1 MTALSQKD
9 QGNANPLHA
18 KKGGGPSSGLVDA
31 VLSGLT
37 YPVVALDG
45 DDRIMLINPA
55 GEEFFK
61 AGRSTLLESPLSQ
74 YIAPDHPV
82 FAMIRRVRTT
92 RASISDQG
100 IEFNSAKLGQR
111 LVNLQVSAIPDVLGG
126 DVLRADVSNNADISA
141 YCKLSGGV
149 ILAIQE
155 RALAER
161 LRGQHQFRGA
171 ARSMTSLSA
180 LLAHEIKN
188 PLAGIRGAAELLKS
202 GHRDPDALTGLII
215 SETDRIAAL
224 LTRMESLAGGKD
236 IDRAPVNIHEV
247 INHCITLA
255 QNSFGQGVEMISL
268 FDPSLP
274 DTEGD
279 RDLLIQLL
287 LNLIKNA
294 CEASD
299 KKQKIYIRTF
309 YNLGVHYA
317 VARQAGQAVAPL
329 VIEIEDH
336 GSGIAPEL
344 KDHIFDPF
352 VTNKPQ
358 GTGLGLALVASTI
371 ADHGGTIDVTSQQ
384 GKTIFRIGLPIMESP
399 IMESLITESR
409 ITEQSHASSP
419 SDDNKE
425 GVS

>member
-1 MTALSQKD
+1 MTALSQND

-18 KKGGGPSSGLVDA
+18 KKEGGSSSGLVDA

-45 DDRIMLINPA
+45 NDRIMLINPA

-126 DVLRADVSNNADISA
+126 DVPNNADISA
-141 YCKLSGGV
+141 HLNLSGGV

-236 IDRAPVNIHEV
+236 IDRTPVNIHEV

-279 RDLLIQLL
+279 RDLLIQSL

-294 CEASD
+294 CEASE

-352 VTNKPQ
+352 VTNKSQ

-399 IMESLITESR
+399 IMERPITESHL
-409 ITEQSHASSP
+409 TEQSHASSP

>member
-1 MTALSQKD
+1 MTALSIDIQT
-9 QGNANPLHA
+9 HA
-18 KKGGGPSSGLVDA
+18 RGLAPISGLVDA

-37 YPVVALDG
+37 YPVFALDG
-45 DDRIMLINPA
+45 QNRIVLINPA

-61 AGRSTLLESPLSQ
+61 AGRSTLLASDLEQ
-74 YIAPDHPV
+74 YIDQDHPV

-100 IEFNSAKLGQR
+100 IEFHSAKLGQR
-111 LVNLQVSAIPDVLGG
+111 LVNLQVSAMPDFSGPDFSGPDFSGPDLSEP
-126 DVLRADVSNNADISA
+126 DFNSTSPEDQPTASM
-141 YCKLSGGV
+141 SGGV
-149 ILAIQE
+149 IVAIQE

-161 LRGQHQFRGA
+161 LRGQQQFRGA

-202 GHRDPDALTGLII
+202 GHHDPDALTGLII

-236 IDRAPVNIHEV
+236 IDRSPVNIHEV

-255 QNSFGQGVEMISL
+255 QNSFGQGFEIVSL

-279 RDLLIQLL
+279 RDLLIQSL

-299 KKQKIYIRTF
+299 KKHKIVIRTF

-336 GSGIAPEL
+336 GNGISPEL
-344 KDHIFDPF
+344 KEHIFDPF
-352 VTNKPQ
+352 VTNKAQ

-371 ADHGGTIDVTSQQ
+371 ADHGGTIDVTSQK
-384 GKTIFRIGLPIMESP
+384 GKTIFRIGLPMSERGN
-399 IMESLITESR
+399 IT
-409 ITEQSHASSP
+409 SP
-419 SDDNKE
+419 SDQHNG
-425 GVS
+425 GV

>member
-1 MTALSQKD
+1 MTALSQND
-9 QGNANPLHA
+9 QGNANLLHA
-18 KKGGGPSSGLVDA
+18 KKGGEPSSGLVNA

-126 DVLRADVSNNADISA
+126 DVLGADVPNNADISTHLN
-141 YCKLSGGV
+141 LSGGV

-279 RDLLIQLL
+279 RDLLIQSL

-329 VIEIEDH
+329 GIEIEDH

-352 VTNKPQ
+352 VTNKSQ

-399 IMESLITESR
+399 ITESPM
-409 ITEQSHASSP
+409 TEQSYASSP
-419 SDDNKE
+419 SDANKE

>member
-1 MTALSQKD
+1 MTTLSVNKQPT
-9 QGNANPLHA
+9 GSHSNNV
-18 KKGGGPSSGLVDA
+18 KGFTPISGLVDA

-37 YPVVALDG
+37 YPVIALDG
-45 DDRIMLINPA
+45 HDRIILINPA

-61 AGRSTLLESPLSQ
+61 AGRSTLLQTDLAQ
-74 YIAPDHPV
+74 YIDPDHPV

-100 IEFNSAKLGQR
+100 IEFHSAKLGQR
-111 LVNLQVSAIPDVLGG
+111 LVNLQVSAMPEFNGADFNKTPSG
-126 DVLRADVSNNADISA
+126 DQANTSI
-141 YCKLSGGV
+141 SGGV
-149 ILAIQE
+149 IIAIQE

-161 LRGQHQFRGA
+161 LRGQQQFRGA

-202 GHRDPDALTGLII
+202 GHPDPNALTGLII

-255 QNSFGQGVEMISL
+255 QNSFGQGFEIVTL
-268 FDPSLP
+268 YDPSLP

-279 RDLLIQLL
+279 RDLLIQSL

-299 KKQKIYIRTF
+299 KKHKILIKTF

-317 VARQAGQAVAPL
+317 VARQDGQAVAPL
-329 VIEIEDH
+329 VIEIEDR
-336 GSGIAPEL
+336 GRGISPEL
-344 KDHIFDPF
+344 RDHIFDPF
-352 VTNKPQ
+352 VTNKAQ
-358 GTGLGLALVASTI
+358 GTGLGLALVPA
-371 ADHGGTIDVTSQQ
+371 Q
-384 GKTIFRIGLPIMESP
+384 
-399 IMESLITESR
+399 SLTMAARSM
-409 ITEQSHASSP
+409 
-419 SDDNKE
+419 
-425 GVS
+425 

>member
-1 MTALSQKD
+1 MTALSTNNQTNRVQSNSIK
-9 QGNANPLHA
+9 AFSPI
-18 KKGGGPSSGLVDA
+18 SGLVDA

-37 YPVVALDG
+37 YPVIALDG
-45 DDRIMLINPA
+45 QNHIVLINPA

-61 AGRSTLLESPLSQ
+61 AGRSTLLQTDLAQ
-74 YIAPDHPV
+74 YIDPDHPV

-100 IEFNSAKLGQR
+100 IEFHSAKLGQR
-111 LVNLQVSAIPDVLGG
+111 LVNLQVSAMPDFNGG
-126 DVLRADVSNNADISA
+126 ESNSI
-141 YCKLSGGV
+141 SGGV
-149 ILAIQE
+149 IIAIQE

-202 GHRDPDALTGLII
+202 GHPDPDALTGLII

-255 QNSFGQGVEMISL
+255 QNSFGQGFDIVSL

-279 RDLLIQLL
+279 RDLLIQSL

-299 KKQKIYIRTF
+299 KNNKIIIRTF

-336 GSGIAPEL
+336 GNGISPEL
-344 KDHIFDPF
+344 KEHIFDPF
-352 VTNKPQ
+352 VTNKSQ

-371 ADHGGTIDVTSQQ
+371 ADHGGTIDVTSQK
-384 GKTIFRIGLPIMESP
+384 GKTIFRIGLPMSERGN
-399 IMESLITESR
+399 IT
-409 ITEQSHASSP
+409 P
-419 SDDNKE
+419 SADQTK
-425 GVS
+425 GGA

>member
-1 MTALSQKD
+1 MTALSVNKQTNSV
-9 QGNANPLHA
+9 QANNL
-18 KKGGGPSSGLVDA
+18 KGFTPISGLVDA

-45 DDRIMLINPA
+45 QNRIVLINPA

-61 AGRSTLLESPLSQ
+61 AGRSTLLQSDLAQ
-74 YIAPDHPV
+74 YIDPDHPV

-100 IEFNSAKLGQR
+100 IEFHSSKLGQR
-111 LVNLQVSAIPDVLGG
+111 LVNLQVSAMPDFNGPDFNWPDFNDTPLE
-126 DVLRADVSNNADISA
+126 DQPDKII
-141 YCKLSGGV
+141 SGGV
-149 ILAIQE
+149 IIAIQE

-161 LRGQHQFRGA
+161 LRGQQQFRGA

-202 GHRDPDALTGLII
+202 GHPDPNALTGLII

-255 QNSFGQGVEMISL
+255 QNSFGQGFEIVSL

-279 RDLLIQLL
+279 RDLLIQSL

-299 KKQKIYIRTF
+299 KKHKIIIRTF

-336 GSGIAPEL
+336 GRGISAEL
-344 KDHIFDPF
+344 KEHIFDPF
-352 VTNKPQ
+352 VTNKAQ

-371 ADHGGTIDVTSQQ
+371 ADHGGTIDVTSQK
-384 GKTIFRIGLPIMESP
+384 GKTIFRIGLPMSERGN
-399 IMESLITESR
+399 IT
-409 ITEQSHASSP
+409 SST
-419 SDDNKE
+419 DQHDG
-425 GVS
+425 GV

>member
-1 MTALSQKD
+1 MTALSVNKQPT
-9 QGNANPLHA
+9 GSHSNNV
-18 KKGGGPSSGLVDA
+18 KGFTPISGLVDA

-37 YPVVALDG
+37 YPVIALDG
-45 DDRIMLINPA
+45 HDRIILINPA

-61 AGRSTLLESPLSQ
+61 AGRSTLLQTDLAQ
-74 YIAPDHPV
+74 YIDPDHPV

-100 IEFNSAKLGQR
+100 IEFHSAKLGQR
-111 LVNLQVSAIPDVLGG
+111 LVNLQVSAMPEFNGANFNKTPSG
-126 DVLRADVSNNADISA
+126 DQANTSI
-141 YCKLSGGV
+141 SGGV
-149 ILAIQE
+149 IIAIQE

-161 LRGQHQFRGA
+161 LRGQQQFRGA

-202 GHRDPDALTGLII
+202 GHPDPNALTGLII

-255 QNSFGQGVEMISL
+255 QNSFGQGFEIVTL
-268 FDPSLP
+268 YDPSLP

-279 RDLLIQLL
+279 RDLLIQSL

-299 KKQKIYIRTF
+299 KKHKIIIRTF

-317 VARQAGQAVAPL
+317 VARQDGQAVAPL
-329 VIEIEDH
+329 VIEIEDR
-336 GSGIAPEL
+336 GRGISPEL

-352 VTNKPQ
+352 VTNKAQ

-371 ADHGGTIDVTSQQ
+371 ADHGGTIDVISQK
-384 GKTIFRIGLPIMESP
+384 GKTIFRIGLPMSERGAIASP
-399 IMESLITESR
+399 
-409 ITEQSHASSP
+409 P
-419 SDDNKE
+419 DKDD
-425 GVS
+425 GGA

>member
-1 MTALSQKD
+1 MPDFSGPDFSGPDFSGPDLSEPD
-9 QGNANPLHA
+9 
-18 KKGGGPSSGLVDA
+18 
-31 VLSGLT
+31 LS
-37 YPVVALDG
+37 
-45 DDRIMLINPA
+45 
-55 GEEFFK
+55 E
-61 AGRSTLLESPLSQ
+61 
-74 YIAPDHPV
+74 PD
-82 FAMIRRVRTT
+82 
-92 RASISDQG
+92 
-100 IEFNSAKLGQR
+100 FNSTSPEDQPTA
-111 LVNLQVSAIPDVLGG
+111 SM
-126 DVLRADVSNNADISA
+126 
-141 YCKLSGGV
+141 SGGV
-149 ILAIQE
+149 IVAIQE

-161 LRGQHQFRGA
+161 LRGQQQFRGA

-202 GHRDPDALTGLII
+202 GHHDPDALTGLII

-236 IDRAPVNIHEV
+236 IDRSPVNIHEV

-255 QNSFGQGVEMISL
+255 QNSFGQDFDIISV

-279 RDLLIQLL
+279 RDLLIQSL

-299 KKQKIYIRTF
+299 KKNKIIIRTF

-336 GSGIAPEL
+336 GSGISPEL
-344 KDHIFDPF
+344 KEHIFDPF
-352 VTNKPQ
+352 VTNKSK

-371 ADHGGTIDVTSQQ
+371 ADHGGTIDVTSQT
-384 GKTIFRIGLPIMESP
+384 GKTIFRIGLPMSERAN
-399 IMESLITESR
+399 M
-409 ITEQSHASSP
+409 P
-419 SDDNKE
+419 SADQKKE
-425 GVS
+425 GA

>member
-1 MTALSQKD
+1 MTALSQNNK
-9 QGNANPLHA
+9 GNANPLHA
-18 KKGGGPSSGLVDA
+18 KKGGKPSSGLVNA

-126 DVLRADVSNNADISA
+126 DVLGGDVPNNADISA
-141 YCKLSGGV
+141 HLNLSGGV

-236 IDRAPVNIHEV
+236 IDRSPVNIHEV

-279 RDLLIQLL
+279 RDLLIQSL

-299 KKQKIYIRTF
+299 KIKKIYIRTF

-352 VTNKPQ
+352 VTNKSQ

-384 GKTIFRIGLPIMESP
+384 GKTIFRIGLPIMENP
-399 IMESLITESR
+399 ITGQGL
-409 ITEQSHASSP
+409 ASSP
-419 SDDNKE
+419 SDANKE

>member
-1 MTALSQKD
+1 MTALSTNNQTNRVQSNSIK
-9 QGNANPLHA
+9 AFSPI
-18 KKGGGPSSGLVDA
+18 SGLVDA

-37 YPVVALDG
+37 YPVIALDG
-45 DDRIMLINPA
+45 QNHIVFINPA

-61 AGRSTLLESPLSQ
+61 AGRSTLLQTDLAQ
-74 YIAPDHPV
+74 YIDPDHPV

-100 IEFNSAKLGQR
+100 IEFHSAKLGQR
-111 LVNLQVSAIPDVLGG
+111 LVNLQVSAMPDFNGG
-126 DVLRADVSNNADISA
+126 ESNSI
-141 YCKLSGGV
+141 SGGV
-149 ILAIQE
+149 IIAIQE

-202 GHRDPDALTGLII
+202 WHPDPDALTGLII

-255 QNSFGQGVEMISL
+255 QNSFGQGFDIVSL

-279 RDLLIQLL
+279 RDLLIQSL

-299 KKQKIYIRTF
+299 KKHKIIIRTF

-336 GSGIAPEL
+336 GNGISPEL
-344 KDHIFDPF
+344 KEHIFDPF
-352 VTNKPQ
+352 VTNKSQ

-371 ADHGGTIDVTSQQ
+371 ADHGGTIDVTSQK
-384 GKTIFRIGLPIMESP
+384 GKTIFRIGLPMSERGN
-399 IMESLITESR
+399 IT
-409 ITEQSHASSP
+409 P
-419 SDDNKE
+419 SADQTK
-425 GVS
+425 GGA

>member
-1 MTALSQKD
+1 MTALSIDTQT
-9 QGNANPLHA
+9 HA
-18 KKGGGPSSGLVDA
+18 RGLAPISGLVDA

-37 YPVVALDG
+37 YPVFALDG
-45 DDRIMLINPA
+45 QNRIVLINPA

-61 AGRSTLLESPLSQ
+61 AGRSTLLASDLEQ
-74 YIAPDHPV
+74 YIDQDHPV

-100 IEFNSAKLGQR
+100 IEFHSAKLGQR
-111 LVNLQVSAIPDVLGG
+111 LVNLQVSAMPDFSGPDFSG
-126 DVLRADVSNNADISA
+126 SDFNGTSPEDQPTASM
-141 YCKLSGGV
+141 SGGV
-149 ILAIQE
+149 IVAIQE

-161 LRGQHQFRGA
+161 LRGQQQFRGA
-171 ARSMTSLSA
+171 ARSMTSISA

-202 GHRDPDALTGLII
+202 GHHDPDALTGLII

-236 IDRAPVNIHEV
+236 IDRSPVNIHEV

-255 QNSFGQGVEMISL
+255 QNSFGQDFDIISV

-279 RDLLIQLL
+279 RDLLIQSL
-287 LNLIKNA
+287 LNLIKNS

-299 KKQKIYIRTF
+299 KKHKIIIRTF

-317 VARQAGQAVAPL
+317 VARQAGQVVAPL

-336 GSGIAPEL
+336 GSGISPEL
-344 KDHIFDPF
+344 KEHIFDPF
-352 VTNKPQ
+352 VTNKSK

-371 ADHGGTIDVTSQQ
+371 ADHGGTIDVTSQT
-384 GKTIFRIGLPIMESP
+384 GKTIFRIGLPMSERAN
-399 IMESLITESR
+399 M
-409 ITEQSHASSP
+409 P
-419 SDDNKE
+419 SADQKKE
-425 GVS
+425 GA

>member
-1 MTALSQKD
+1 MTALSTNNQTNRVQSNSIK
-9 QGNANPLHA
+9 AFSPI
-18 KKGGGPSSGLVDA
+18 SGLVDA

-37 YPVVALDG
+37 YPVIALDG
-45 DDRIMLINPA
+45 QNHIVLINPA

-61 AGRSTLLESPLSQ
+61 AGRSTLLQTDLAQ
-74 YIAPDHPV
+74 YIDPDHPV

-100 IEFNSAKLGQR
+100 IEFHSAKLGQR
-111 LVNLQVSAIPDVLGG
+111 LVNLQVSAMPDFNGG
-126 DVLRADVSNNADISA
+126 ESNSI
-141 YCKLSGGV
+141 SGGV
-149 ILAIQE
+149 IIAIQE

-202 GHRDPDALTGLII
+202 WHPDPDALTGLII

-255 QNSFGQGVEMISL
+255 QNSFGQGFDIVSL

-279 RDLLIQLL
+279 RDLLIQSL

-299 KKQKIYIRTF
+299 KKHKIIIRTF

-336 GSGIAPEL
+336 GNGISPEL
-344 KDHIFDPF
+344 KEHIFDPF
-352 VTNKPQ
+352 VTNKSQ

-371 ADHGGTIDVTSQQ
+371 ADHGGTIDVTSQK
-384 GKTIFRIGLPIMESP
+384 GKTIFRIGLPMSERGN
-399 IMESLITESR
+399 IT
-409 ITEQSHASSP
+409 P
-419 SDDNKE
+419 SADQTK
-425 GVS
+425 GGA

>member
-1 MTALSQKD
+1 MTALSVNEQTSSL
-9 QGNANPLHA
+9 QSNSI
-18 KKGGGPSSGLVDA
+18 KGFSPISGLVDA

-45 DDRIMLINPA
+45 QNQIILINPA

-61 AGRSTLLESPLSQ
+61 AGRSTLLQSDLTQ
-74 YIAPDHPV
+74 YIDPDHPV

-100 IEFNSAKLGQR
+100 IEFHSAKLGQR
-111 LVNLQVSAIPDVLGG
+111 LVNLQVSAMPDFNDIPLEDQP
-126 DVLRADVSNNADISA
+126 SNII
-141 YCKLSGGV
+141 SGGV
-149 ILAIQE
+149 IIAIQE

-161 LRGQHQFRGA
+161 LRGQQQFRGA

-202 GHRDPDALTGLII
+202 GHPDPNALTGLII

-255 QNSFGQGVEMISL
+255 QNSFGQGFEIVSL

-279 RDLLIQLL
+279 RDLLIQSL

-299 KKQKIYIRTF
+299 KKRKIIIRTF

-336 GSGIAPEL
+336 GNGISPEL
-344 KDHIFDPF
+344 KEHIFDPF
-352 VTNKPQ
+352 VTNKAQ

-371 ADHGGTIDVTSQQ
+371 ADHGGTIDVTSQK
-384 GKTIFRIGLPIMESP
+384 GKTIFRIGLPMSERGASTSP
-399 IMESLITESR
+399 KSTE
-409 ITEQSHASSP
+409 
-419 SDDNKE
+419 DG
-425 GVS
+425 GV

>member
-1 MTALSQKD
+1 MTALSVNKQTNSV
-9 QGNANPLHA
+9 QANNL
-18 KKGGGPSSGLVDA
+18 KGFTPISGLVDA

-45 DDRIMLINPA
+45 QNRIVLINPA

-61 AGRSTLLESPLSQ
+61 AGRSTLLQSDLAQ
-74 YIAPDHPV
+74 YIDPDHPV

-100 IEFNSAKLGQR
+100 IEFHSSKLGQR
-111 LVNLQVSAIPDVLGG
+111 LVNLQVSAMPDFNGPDFNDTPLE
-126 DVLRADVSNNADISA
+126 DQPDKIIL
-141 YCKLSGGV
+141 GGV
-149 ILAIQE
+149 IIAIQE

-161 LRGQHQFRGA
+161 LRGQQQFRGA

-202 GHRDPDALTGLII
+202 GHPDPNALTGLII

-255 QNSFGQGVEMISL
+255 QNSFGQGFEIVSL

-279 RDLLIQLL
+279 RDLLIQSL

-299 KKQKIYIRTF
+299 KKHKIIIRTF

-317 VARQAGQAVAPL
+317 VARQSGQTVAPL

-336 GSGIAPEL
+336 GNGISPEL
-344 KDHIFDPF
+344 KEHIFDPF
-352 VTNKPQ
+352 VTNKAQ

-371 ADHGGTIDVTSQQ
+371 ADHGGTIDVTSQK
-384 GKTIFRIGLPIMESP
+384 GKTIFRIGLPMSERGA
-399 IMESLITESR
+399 ITSSKG
-409 ITEQSHASSP
+409 TE
-419 SDDNKE
+419 DG
-425 GVS
+425 GV

>member
-1 MTALSQKD
+1 MTALPIDHQTRSI
-9 QGNANPLHA
+9 
-18 KKGGGPSSGLVDA
+18 KGFSPIAGLVDA

-45 DDRIMLINPA
+45 QNQIILINPA

-61 AGRSTLLESPLSQ
+61 AGRSTLLQSDLAL
-74 YIAPDHPV
+74 YINPDHPV

-100 IEFNSAKLGQR
+100 IEFHSSKLGQR
-111 LVNLQVSAIPDVLGG
+111 LVNLQVSAIPDFNGPEFKGAEFKGAEFNSNPSG
-126 DVLRADVSNNADISA
+126 DQPDNII
-141 YCKLSGGV
+141 SGGV
-149 ILAIQE
+149 IIAIQE

-161 LRGQHQFRGA
+161 LRGQQQFRGA

-202 GHRDPDALTGLII
+202 GHPDPNALTGLII

-236 IDRAPVNIHEV
+236 IDRSPVNIHEV

-255 QNSFGQGVEMISL
+255 QNSFGQEFEIVSL

-279 RDLLIQLL
+279 RDLLIQSL

-299 KKQKIYIRTF
+299 KKQKIIIRTF

-336 GSGIAPEL
+336 GNGISPEL
-344 KDHIFDPF
+344 KEHIFDPF
-352 VTNKPQ
+352 VTNKAQ

-371 ADHGGTIDVTSQQ
+371 ADHGGTIDVTSQK
-384 GKTIFRIGLPIMESP
+384 GKTVFRIGLPMSERGG
-399 IMESLITESR
+399 IT
-409 ITEQSHASSP
+409 P
-419 SDDNKE
+419 SADKE
-425 GVS
+425 ERGV

>member
-1 MTALSQKD
+1 MTAVSIKGAGKSEAKSEAKGEVVGASGAHH
-9 QGNANPLHA
+9 QGRSTPL
-18 KKGGGPSSGLVDA
+18 VEA
-31 VLSGLT
+31 VFAGLT
-37 YPVVALDG
+37 YPVFALDQR
-45 DDRIMLINPA
+45 DCFVVVNPA

-61 AGRSTLLESPLSQ
+61 AGRSTLLQSPLSD
-74 YIAPDHPV
+74 YLDKDHAV
-82 FAMIRRVRTT
+82 FAMIRRVKST
-92 RASISDQG
+92 RSSISDQG
-100 IEFNSAKLGQR
+100 IEIHSPKLGQR
-111 LVNLQVSAIPDVLGG
+111 LVNLQVSAIPD
-126 DVLRADVSNNADISA
+126 RHE
-141 YCKLSGGV
+141 SGGV
-149 ILAIQE
+149 EPAGGVIIAIQE

-236 IDRAPVNIHEV
+236 IDRSPVNIHEV

-255 QNSFGQGVEMISL
+255 QNSFGRDFDITTA

-274 DTEGD
+274 ATAGD
-279 RDLLIQLL
+279 RDLLIQAL

-299 KKQKIYIRTF
+299 NHKKITIRTF

-317 VARQAGQAVAPL
+317 VARQQGHAIAPL
-329 VIEIEDH
+329 VIEIEDQ
-336 GSGIAPEL
+336 GMGIPVEL

-352 VTNKPQ
+352 VTSKAQ

-371 ADHGGTIDVTSQQ
+371 ADHGGTIEVASQK
-384 GKTIFRIGLPIMESP
+384 GKTIFRIGLPKTDMA
-399 IMESLITESR
+399 ITDMPKTDMPKADR
-409 ITEQSHASSP
+409 NRTEKSSP
-419 SDDNKE
+419 STTGGE
-425 GVS
+425 HG

>member
-1 MTALSQKD
+1 MTALSQND

-18 KKGGGPSSGLVDA
+18 KKEGGSSSGLVDA

-45 DDRIMLINPA
+45 NDRIMLINPA

-126 DVLRADVSNNADISA
+126 DVPNNADISA
-141 YCKLSGGV
+141 HLNLSGGV

-236 IDRAPVNIHEV
+236 IDRTPVNIHEV

-279 RDLLIQLL
+279 RDLLIQSL

-294 CEASD
+294 CEACD

-352 VTNKPQ
+352 VTNKSQ

-399 IMESLITESR
+399 IMERPITESHL
-409 ITEQSHASSP
+409 TEQSHASSP

>member
-1 MTALSQKD
+1 MTALSTNNQTNRV
-9 QGNANPLHA
+9 QSNSM
-18 KKGGGPSSGLVDA
+18 KGFSPISGLVDA

-37 YPVVALDG
+37 YPVIALDG
-45 DDRIMLINPA
+45 QNHIVLINPA

-61 AGRSTLLESPLSQ
+61 AGRSTLLQTDLAQ
-74 YIAPDHPV
+74 YIDPDHPV

-100 IEFNSAKLGQR
+100 IEFHSAKLGQR
-111 LVNLQVSAIPDVLGG
+111 LVNLQVSAMPDFDGG
-126 DVLRADVSNNADISA
+126 ESNSI
-141 YCKLSGGV
+141 SGGV
-149 ILAIQE
+149 IIAIQE

-202 GHRDPDALTGLII
+202 GHHDPDALTGLII

-255 QNSFGQGVEMISL
+255 QNSFGQGFDIVSL

-279 RDLLIQLL
+279 RDLLIQSL

-299 KKQKIYIRTF
+299 KKHKIIIRTF

-336 GSGIAPEL
+336 GNGISPEL
-344 KDHIFDPF
+344 KEHIFDPF
-352 VTNKPQ
+352 VTNKSQ

-371 ADHGGTIDVTSQQ
+371 ADHGGTIDVTSQR
-384 GKTIFRIGLPIMESP
+384 GKTIFRIGLPMSERGN
-399 IMESLITESR
+399 IT
-409 ITEQSHASSP
+409 P
-419 SDDNKE
+419 SADQTK
-425 GVS
+425 GGA

>member
-1 MTALSQKD
+1 MTALSTNNQTNRV
-9 QGNANPLHA
+9 QSNSI
-18 KKGGGPSSGLVDA
+18 KGISPISGLVDA

-37 YPVVALDG
+37 YPVIALNG
-45 DDRIMLINPA
+45 QNHIVLINPS

-61 AGRSTLLESPLSQ
+61 AGRSTLLQTDLAQ
-74 YIAPDHPV
+74 YIDPDHPV

-100 IEFNSAKLGQR
+100 IEFHSAKLGQR
-111 LVNLQVSAIPDVLGG
+111 LVNLQVSAMPDFNGG
-126 DVLRADVSNNADISA
+126 ESNSI
-141 YCKLSGGV
+141 SGGV
-149 ILAIQE
+149 IIAIQE

-202 GHRDPDALTGLII
+202 GHPDPDALTGLII

-255 QNSFGQGVEMISL
+255 QNSFGQGFDIVSL

-279 RDLLIQLL
+279 RDLLIQSL

-294 CEASD
+294 CESSD
-299 KKQKIYIRTF
+299 KKHKIIIRTF

-336 GSGIAPEL
+336 GNGISPEL
-344 KDHIFDPF
+344 KEHIFDPF
-352 VTNKPQ
+352 VTNKSQ

-371 ADHGGTIDVTSQQ
+371 ADHGGTIDVTSQR
-384 GKTIFRIGLPIMESP
+384 GKTIFRIGLPMSERGN
-399 IMESLITESR
+399 IT
-409 ITEQSHASSP
+409 P
-419 SDDNKE
+419 SADQTK
-425 GVS
+425 GGA

>member
-9 QGNANPLHA
+9 QGNTNLLHA
-18 KKGGGPSSGLVDA
+18 KKGGGASSGLVDA

-126 DVLRADVSNNADISA
+126 DVLGADVPNNADISA
-141 YCKLSGGV
+141 HLNLSGGV

-236 IDRAPVNIHEV
+236 IDRSPVNIHEV

-279 RDLLIQLL
+279 RDLLIQSL

-352 VTNKPQ
+352 VTNKSQ

-399 IMESLITESR
+399 ITESGM
-409 ITEQSHASSP
+409 TEQSHASSP
-419 SDDNKE
+419 LDDNKE

>member
-1 MTALSQKD
+1 MTALSVNKQATGS
-9 QGNANPLHA
+9 QSNSV
-18 KKGGGPSSGLVDA
+18 KGFTPISGLVDA

-45 DDRIMLINPA
+45 QNQIVLINPA

-61 AGRSTLLESPLSQ
+61 AGRSTLLQSDLAQ
-74 YIAPDHPV
+74 YIEPDHPV

-100 IEFNSAKLGQR
+100 IEFHSSKLGQR
-111 LVNLQVSAIPDVLGG
+111 LVNMQVSAIPDFNGPEINSTPSG
-126 DVLRADVSNNADISA
+126 DQPANII
-141 YCKLSGGV
+141 SGGV
-149 ILAIQE
+149 IIAIQE

-161 LRGQHQFRGA
+161 LRGQQQFRGA

-202 GHRDPDALTGLII
+202 GHPNPDALTGLII

-255 QNSFGQGVEMISL
+255 QNSFGQGFEIVSL

-279 RDLLIQLL
+279 RDLLIQSL

-299 KKQKIYIRTF
+299 KKHKIIIRTF

-336 GSGIAPEL
+336 GNGISPEL

-352 VTNKPQ
+352 VTNKAQ

-371 ADHGGTIDVTSQQ
+371 ADHGGTIDVTSQK
-384 GKTIFRIGLPIMESP
+384 GKTVFRIGLPMSERGNITLP
-399 IMESLITESR
+399 ID
-409 ITEQSHASSP
+409 QY
-419 SDDNKE
+419 DG
-425 GVS
+425 GV